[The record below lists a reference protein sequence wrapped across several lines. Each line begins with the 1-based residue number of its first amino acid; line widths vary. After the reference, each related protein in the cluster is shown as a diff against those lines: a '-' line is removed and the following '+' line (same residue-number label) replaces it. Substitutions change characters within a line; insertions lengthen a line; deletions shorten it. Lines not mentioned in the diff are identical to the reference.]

1 MRFDW
6 VSVNRVAKSRPLYP
20 MVRMFSWFRANA
32 HTDIATQRYVDIV
45 TAARNP
51 VLFEKLKIPDTLDGR
66 FEAIL
71 LHGWLV
77 MRRLKQIETAKPI
90 SQRLFDILF
99 QDMDQNLREMGASDV
114 VVGDRVKAMAK
125 AFYGRIAAYESGLE
139 EGDSVLLKA
148 LARNVFAGNPPPDS
162 ELAILADYL
171 RRADAALQGVED
183 RRMISPDPLDWP
195 AVAIPV

>member
-1 MRFDW
+1 
-6 VSVNRVAKSRPLYP
+6 
-20 MVRMFSWFRANA
+20 MVRMLSWFRTAA

-51 VLFEKLKIPDTLDGR
+51 ILFEKLKIPDTLDGR

-139 EGDSVLLKA
+139 AGDSALLQA
-148 LARNVFAGNPPPDS
+148 LARNVFAGNPPPEY

-171 RRADAALQGVED
+171 RRADAALQGVQD
-183 RRMISPDPLDWP
+183 RRMISADPLDWP